1 MTDAIRQVASKT
13 EAQRRT
19 DQVRQFQAELD
30 ELTAA
35 GVGDLAAEQ
44 VAAIRAYH
52 SRLLQTLAQAFDIDA
67 SQRAKQLSLGMKIA
81 AFLGALGLAASVFFL
96 FYQFWGRF
104 GTVSQVAILAAAPL
118 LLLAATAYAA
128 WKEPSGYFAR
138 VLGMVCLAA
147 FVLNLT
153 MLGQIF
159 NIVPSDRAF
168 LVWGALA
175 FLLAYATESRLL
187 LAAGILL
194 AACFL
199 SARAGT
205 WSGCYWIHFGERPEN
220 FFLPAVLLFLVPVM
234 LPHRRFAGFD
244 VTYRVLAQL
253 MLLLPVLILANW
265 GAVSYLR
272 LDADT
277 VEVLYQV
284 AGFLLSGGIIWLG
297 LRRGWGEVVNTGNVF
312 FVIFLYTKFYDWW
325 WEWLPKYL
333 FFLVI
338 GLSAILALLVFKR
351 LRRAAGARSLEVA
364 P

>member
-1 MTDAIRQVASKT
+1 MADEIPRVTTKE

-19 DQVRQFQAELD
+19 DQVRHFQAEVDALM
-30 ELTAA
+30 AA
-35 GVGDLAAEQ
+35 GVGALGDEQ
-44 VAAIRAYH
+44 VAAISAYH
-52 SRLLQTLAQAFDIDA
+52 KGLLQELAGAFDIDA
-67 SQRAKQLSLGMKIA
+67 SQRAKQLSLGMRIA

-104 GTVSQVAILAAAPL
+104 GTFAQVGILAAAPL
-118 LLLAATAYAA
+118 LLLAGTWYAGRREA
-128 WKEPSGYFAR
+128 SGYFAR
-138 VLGMVCLAA
+138 VLGMVCLAS
-147 FVLNLT
+147 FVLNLL

-175 FLLAYATESRLL
+175 FLLAYATDSRLL
-187 LAAGILL
+187 LAAGIILS
-194 AACFL
+194 ACFL
-199 SARAGT
+199 SARAGA
-205 WSGCYWIHFGERPEN
+205 WAGCYWIHFGQRPEN
-220 FFLPAVLLFLVPVM
+220 FLLPAVLLFLVPVVVS
-234 LPHRRFAGFD
+234 HRRFPGFA

-272 LDADT
+272 LDADS
-277 VEVLYQV
+277 VEIVYQI
-284 AGFLLSGGIIWLG
+284 AGFLLSAACIWVG
-297 LRRGWGEVVNTGNVF
+297 LRTGWGEVVNTGNVF

-333 FFLVI
+333 FFLLI

-351 LRRAAGARSLEVA
+351 LRRAAGARSLEA
-364 P
+364 LP